1 MITAKKK
8 NDEPTTSV
16 DKHKV
21 WLIAGISVAI
31 LAIAILILFPMFT
44 GETGVAGKAITQ
56 PDNLILHYSFDD
68 GTATDLSGKENDGT
82 VDGATWIAEE
92 KEGNILV
99 DGDMEDTGASNL
111 IWEEKNDVV
120 ASKQTTNPQEGV
132 QVLRIASNGKQLP
145 YVRQQ
150 LLIKD
155 TYYRMTGY
163 VRSDGTVT
171 SAKIYVG
178 NLNSPTATITGLT
191 EEWTYFD
198 YSDYSVDGY
207 IGLLSNTALTNGEYV
222 EFDDVKVT
230 EIENGYFKFDGEND
244 NIELT
249 HIEDYEDGGT
259 FSAWIYS
266 DDYDDGNFK
275 TVYSA
280 THDTNSMVSVIVAST
295 GVIYTNF
302 FNDGNSYPKSSTD
315 DLVDGTWNHVLITKD
330 SGVTNFDLYLNGK
343 LQTGTTLSA
352 INTKTGSFIGARTAD
367 PLDYFNGLIDNVKIW
382 NSVLSEKEIC
392 TEAGK
397 SWENGACVADLV
409 CVPDCDGKSCGDDGC
424 GGSCGDC
431 EGKICVKNKCVSP
444 KLISYYSF
452 VENTANDQ
460 QYANKNGVV
469 NGATWIPNQMDEIEM
484 NLADGDMD
492 ASDTSAWGKGQATLS
507 KVLALPKDGNALSIK
522 RDGLDGSF
530 YAWQSVFE
538 SGKDHHITGYARGDG
553 SSAPKVMKSGKTLWQ
568 GTSSTGWQEFDIYF
582 TSHPTD
588 DRIFLYGN
596 NGEIGDTVQFDD
608 ITITEVGGGYFEF
621 DGVDDNIDFGVID
634 YSDYSQMTVSA
645 WFNKKNTKTEIIF
658 ANHKGGS
665 YSFQLGTVGNKA
677 RFHFRNAAPDGDY
690 FGVVSDN
697 IYNPNELNHVVGVYD
712 GNNVKIYLNG
722 VETIGSEATGD
733 VYGGGDRSTL
743 IGMGI
748 DSEEDPQSPLHGI
761 IDEVKLWKGALTYEQ
776 ICEEAGKKWD
786 PATISCME
794 SSSPETDDDDNLE
807 TCSVDGITNYWKG
820 EDNIDDVIGNFDG
833 VSKNNPGFTEGLI
846 GKGFNFIKAQK
857 QYLEL
862 GPTSE
867 IVPEGSFSLV
877 FWFKTD
883 LNHPLYGGNEGRL
896 IVFKQNSI
904 SAISTYL
911 EKDNIAYLYKTGSGH
926 KWVKYEKNYYDNQ
939 WHQYV
944 LTYDGDTKLFT
955 LYFDGENL
963 GSSEF
968 KFEGS
973 YTETPLLV
981 GAYTNGERSF
991 EGAID
996 EIAIF
1001 NRELTNNE
1009 IVKFYNNGLNNG
1021 LGYCDKSAV
1030 CDSDNLGLCLD
1041 QDSCT
1046 GATGYWYDDSTVI
1059 VKCYEQCPDGTS
1071 DDDNVCEPVVAIVLG
1086 DVKADGVIDVLDI
1099 IPIINHIIG
1108 EELLIGDALVAA
1120 NICQDSNSIDVLDII
1135 PIINYIITGSTG
1147 EVSCSI

>member
-1 MITAKKK
+1 MDETNK
-8 NDEPTTSV
+8 NDSDGSKSV

-21 WLIAGISVAI
+21 WLIAGISIAI
-31 LAIAILILFPMFT
+31 LVIAVLILFPMFT
-44 GETGVAGKAITQ
+44 GETGLAGKATTQ
-56 PDNLILHYSFDD
+56 PEHLFLHYSFDD
-68 GTATDLSGKENDGT
+68 GTATDLSGNNNNGE
-82 VDGATWIAEE
+82 VSGATWVSEE

-99 DGDMEDTGASNL
+99 DGDMENIDAPNL

-120 ASKQTTNPQEGV
+120 ASKQTNSPKEGA
-132 QVLRIASNGKQLP
+132 QVLRVASNGQQLP

-163 VRSDGTVT
+163 VRSDGIVT

-230 EIENGYFKFDGEND
+230 EIENGYFKFDGGDD

-280 THDTNSMVSVIVAST
+280 THDANSMVSVIVAST

-315 DLVDGTWNHVLITKD
+315 DLVDATWNHVLITKD

-367 PLDYFNGLIDNVKIW
+367 PFDYFNGLIDNVKIW
-382 NSVLSEKEIC
+382 DSVLSEEEIC

-397 SWENGACVADLV
+397 KWENGACVADLV
-409 CVPDCDGKSCGDDGC
+409 CVSDCGGKSCGDDGC

-431 EGKICVKNKCVSP
+431 EGNVCVKNKCVSP

-452 VENTANDQ
+452 VENNANDQ
-460 QYANKNGVV
+460 QYANKNGIV

-484 NLADGDMD
+484 NLVDGDMD

-507 KVLALPKDGNALSIK
+507 KVSASPKDGNVLSIR

-538 SGKDHHITGYARGDG
+538 PGKDHHITGYARGDD

-568 GTSSTGWQEFDIYF
+568 GTTSTVWQEFDIYF

-596 NGEIGDTVQFDD
+596 DGNDGDIGDTVQFDD

-621 DGVDDNIDFGVID
+621 DGVNDNIDFGVID

-658 ANHKGGS
+658 ANHKEGG
-665 YSFQLGTVGNKA
+665 YSFQLSTYGDKA
-677 RFHFRNAAPDGDY
+677 RFY
-690 FGVVSDN
+690 VSSQDSGYKGIESSN
-697 IYNPNELNHVVGVYD
+697 SYNVNELNHIVGVYD
-712 GNNVKIYLNG
+712 GNNVKVYLNG
-722 VETIGSEATGD
+722 VETIGPEAIGNIINHP
-733 VYGGGDRSTL
+733 SKLTL

-776 ICEEAGKKWD
+776 ICTEAGKKWD
-786 PATISCME
+786 PETISCVE
-794 SSSPETDDDDNLE
+794 SFSPETDDNDNLE

-833 VSKNNPGFTEGLI
+833 VSNNNPGFTEGLI
-846 GKGFNFIKAQK
+846 GKGFNFIKDQK

-883 LNHPLYGGNEGRL
+883 LNHPPYGGNEGRL
-896 IVFKQNSI
+896 IVFKQKSI

-911 EKDNIAYLYKTGSGH
+911 EKDKIAYLYKTGSGH
-926 KWVKYEKNYYDNQ
+926 KWMKYEKNYYDNQ

-963 GSSEF
+963 GSSELP
-968 KFEGS
+968 FEGL

-991 EGAID
+991 QGAID

-1009 IVKFYNNGLNNG
+1009 IVKFYNNGFDNG
-1021 LGYCDKSAV
+1021 LGYCDESAV
-1030 CDSDNLGLCLD
+1030 CDINHFNLCD
-1041 QDSCT
+1041 TQDSCT
-1046 GATGYWYDDSTVI
+1046 GAMGYWYVDDEGIES
-1059 VKCYEQCPDGTS
+1059 CNLACPPDTNDDGNG
-1071 DDDNVCEPVVAIVLG
+1071 DNVCEPVVVIVLG
-1086 DVKADGVIDVLDI
+1086 DVDGDDVVDIDDAI
-1099 IPIINHIIG
+1099 ILAKSIIFGDSLPAQSEFDCVESVTIDDAISLAKSIIFN
-1108 EELLIGDALVAA
+1108 EE
-1120 NICQDSNSIDVLDII
+1120 
-1135 PIINYIITGSTG
+1135 IND
-1147 EVSCSI
+1147 C